1 MIIAIGSAAA
11 IVVVE
16 EAIRRFCRRRGCA
29 AENEAA
35 SAAAAAAT
43 INIYQ
48 LELHEHNYNTATEGD
63 ENNLIAGTSRS
74 DDIEVTEV

>member
-16 EAIRRFCRRRGCA
+16 ETIRRFCRRRCA
-29 AENEAA
+29 TENEAA
-35 SAAAAAAT
+35 AAAAAAT

-48 LELHEHNYNTATEGD
+48 FELHEHNYNIATEGD